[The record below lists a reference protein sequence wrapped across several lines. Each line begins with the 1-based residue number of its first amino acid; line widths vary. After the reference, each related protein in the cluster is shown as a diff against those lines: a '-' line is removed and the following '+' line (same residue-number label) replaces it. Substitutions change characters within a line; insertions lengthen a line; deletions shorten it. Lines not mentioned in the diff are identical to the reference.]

1 MSCYAGTPD
10 FTLQVGAGCPAVC
23 KCSAA
28 PTVCPPGVSRVA
40 DGCGCCKVCA
50 AQLNRDCGP
59 ARPCDH
65 HKGLECNYGNGA
77 SRSRGI
83 CRARLEGRTCEYG
96 GRVYQNGESFRVG
109 CKHHCTCV
117 DGGVGCVPLCPA
129 HVPLASPACP
139 APRLVKVPGRCCLQ
153 LDCRKGRAESPPG
166 PLPYPYPHKPGK
178 ASPNE
183 LLEIGKGWEKK
194 QSYKQ
199 LAAWQQAGQRC
210 VLQTT
215 DWSRCSRSCG
225 TGVSTRVSSHNARCE
240 LVKET
245 RLCTVRPCGA
255 PPAPRKE
262 GRRCSRT
269 QKAPEPLRLSY
280 GGCRS
285 VRLYRPNY
293 CGVCVDGGCCT
304 PLRTRTATVL
314 FSCPGGELVEQA
326 VMFVRSCKCGGEDC
340 DHLNEAALAPQRWLH
355 GDTHKFI
362 D

>member
-1 MSCYAGTPD
+1 
-10 FTLQVGAGCPAVC
+10 VGAGCPAVC

-65 HKGLECNYGNGA
+65 HKGLECNYGNA
-77 SRSRGI
+77 
-83 CRARLEGRTCEYG
+83 E
-96 GRVYQNGESFRVG
+96 ESAGVSVDQE
-109 CKHHCTCV
+109 HHCTCV

-199 LAAWQQAGQRC
+199 LAGR
-210 VLQTT
+210 
-215 DWSRCSRSCG
+215 SR
-225 TGVSTRVSSHNARCE
+225 
-240 LVKET
+240 
-245 RLCTVRPCGA
+245 
-255 PPAPRKE
+255 PAPRTGPLLSSETLRSTSSRINRDVEKVDVKVPVLE
-262 GRRCSRT
+262 LRC
-269 QKAPEPLRLSY
+269 
-280 GGCRS
+280 
-285 VRLYRPNY
+285 V
-293 CGVCVDGGCCT
+293 
-304 PLRTRTATVL
+304 
-314 FSCPGGELVEQA
+314 
-326 VMFVRSCKCGGEDC
+326 
-340 DHLNEAALAPQRWLH
+340 PQR
-355 GDTHKFI
+355 GSKRGG
-362 D
+362 